1 VSVKHS
7 TAEFV
12 DFDVRAT
19 PAVARD
25 LALTV
30 LADQGFRVGRRG
42 EWDATAE
49 RGSKAMTNAIGFLGV
64 AYLRIELSV
73 MGGPEGQAVVRLQRE
88 TKGYAKGGGA
98 VRRGRASSL
107 FDGAVDALSRAF
119 TKHGILLASR
129 QERGPS

>member
-1 VSVKHS
+1 MSMKHAP
-7 TAEFV
+7 TEFV
-12 DFDVRAT
+12 DFDVRAA

-30 LADQGFRVGRRG
+30 LADQGFRVSRRG

-64 AYLRIELSV
+64 AYLRVALAV

-107 FDGAVDALSRAF
+107 FDQIVDAF
-119 TKHGILLASR
+119 TRVFTEQGILLASR
-129 QERGPS
+129 QERGLS